1 MVGAFARGSE
11 KLFYPR
17 KLFER
22 SQEHCVFLH
31 VLVTVC
37 LVLGEKPLLGR
48 AAFFCADL
56 EERGETQE
64 ARWFL
69 WLIEVPLS

>member
-1 MVGAFARGSE
+1 MGSFARVLE
-11 KLFYPR
+11 NLFYPR

-22 SQEHCVFLH
+22 SQELCVFLH

-64 ARWFL
+64 ARCL
-69 WLIEVPLS
+69 LGLREVPLG